1 MRSER
6 IYAHALCSP
15 QRCFCMRAEIIATG
29 TELLSGGVSE
39 TNALFLSEEILLIG
53 LETAFKT
60 VVGDDEKDMEE
71 ALRRAMCRADVVI
84 ITGGIGPTED
94 DITRKVIAKIVKRRL
109 VLNEDAFKAIRAM
122 LSRRGREYA
131 IANDRQALIPA
142 GARLLQNPVGSAPGF
157 FLDEGSTFI
166 AVLPGVPKE
175 MTAMFREGLKPALEE
190 RFGGKAF
197 IKRRIL
203 HTCGMSESA
212 VNQAIQDIMK
222 REAPAV
228 GLTAKE
234 TGVDIRII
242 ARESDAE
249 RAQSIVDITET
260 AIRGRLGDVIYG
272 VDGLSMEEV
281 VGALLKQRRIK
292 LSVAESCT
300 GGLIGARITNIA
312 GSSEYFERGVVVY
325 SNVSKSEM
333 VGVPGELIERC
344 GAVSSEVAAAM
355 AQGIRQ
361 TAKTDLGLAVT
372 GIAGPSGGTELKP
385 VGLVYAALASA
396 QGVKTDEYR
405 FLGNRE
411 QVRMKA
417 SQMALD
423 MVRRYLIG

>member
-1 MRSER
+1 
-6 IYAHALCSP
+6 
-15 QRCFCMRAEIIATG
+15 MRAEIIATG
-29 TELLSGGVSE
+29 TELLTGGVSE
-39 TNALFLSEEILLIG
+39 TNTLFLSEEILLIG
-53 LETAFKT
+53 LDTAFKT

-71 ALRRAMCRADVVI
+71 ALRRAMGRADVVI

-109 VLNEDAFKAIRAM
+109 VLNEDAFKAIRTM
-122 LSRRGREYA
+122 LSGRGREYA
-131 IANDRQALIPA
+131 SASDRQALIPA

-157 FLDEGSTFI
+157 FLDEGNTFI
-166 AVLPGVPKE
+166 AVLPGVPME
-175 MTAMFREGLKPALEE
+175 MTAMFREGLRPVLEE
-190 RFGGKAF
+190 RFGDKAF

-242 ARESDAE
+242 AKESDAE
-249 RAQSIVDITET
+249 RAQSLVDITET

-272 VDGLSMEEV
+272 VEGLSMEEV

-333 VGVPGELIERC
+333 LGVPRELIERY
-344 GAVSSEVAAAM
+344 GAVSSEVVAAM

-372 GIAGPSGGTELKP
+372 GIAGPSGGTDLKP

>member
-1 MRSER
+1 
-6 IYAHALCSP
+6 
-15 QRCFCMRAEIIATG
+15 MRAEIIATG
-29 TELLSGGVSE
+29 TELLTGGVSE
-39 TNALFLSEEILLIG
+39 TNTLFLSEEILLIG
-53 LETAFKT
+53 LDTAFKT

-71 ALRRAMCRADVVI
+71 ALRRAMGRADVVI

-109 VLNEDAFKAIRAM
+109 VLNEDAFKAIRTM
-122 LSRRGREYA
+122 LSGRGREYA
-131 IANDRQALIPA
+131 SASDRQALIPA

-157 FLDEGSTFI
+157 FLDEGNTFI

-175 MTAMFREGLKPALEE
+175 MTAMFREGLRPVLEE
-190 RFGGKAF
+190 RFGDKAF

-242 ARESDAE
+242 AKESDAE
-249 RAQSIVDITET
+249 RAQSLVDITET

-272 VDGLSMEEV
+272 VEGLSMEEV

-333 VGVPGELIERC
+333 LGVPRELIERY
-344 GAVSSEVAAAM
+344 GAVSSEVVAAM

-372 GIAGPSGGTELKP
+372 GIAGPSGGTDLKP

>member
-1 MRSER
+1 
-6 IYAHALCSP
+6 
-15 QRCFCMRAEIIATG
+15 MRAEIIATG
-29 TELLSGGVSE
+29 TELLSGGVLE
-39 TNALFLSEEILLIG
+39 TNTLFLSEELLLIG

-71 ALRRAMCRADVVI
+71 ALRRAMDRADAVI
-84 ITGGIGPTED
+84 VTGGIGPTED

-109 VLNEDAFKAIRAM
+109 VLNEDAFKAIHAR
-122 LSRRGREYA
+122 LSGRGREYA
-131 IANDRQALIPA
+131 SASDRQALIPA
-142 GARLLQNPVGSAPGF
+142 GARLLQNPVGIAPGF
-157 FLDEGSTFI
+157 FLDEENTFI

-175 MTAMFREGLKPALEE
+175 MKAMFSEGLRPVLEE
-190 RFGGKAF
+190 RFGGKVF
-197 IKRRIL
+197 IRRRIL
-203 HTCGMSESA
+203 RTCGMSESA

-242 ARESDAE
+242 AREAGAE
-249 RAQSIVDITET
+249 RAQSLVDSTEA
-260 AIRGRLGDVIYG
+260 AIRGRLGDAIYG
-272 VDGLSMEEV
+272 VEGLSMEEV
-281 VGALLKQRRIK
+281 VGALLKQRRLK

-300 GGLIGARITNIA
+300 GGLVGARITTIA
-312 GSSEYFERGVVVY
+312 GSSEYFERGAVVY

-333 VGVPGELIERC
+333 LGVPGELIERC

-372 GIAGPSGGTELKP
+372 GIAGPGGGTEQKP
-385 VGLVYAALASA
+385 VGLVYTALASA
-396 QGVKTDEYR
+396 QGVKTDEHR

-423 MVRRYLIG
+423 MVRRHLIG